1 MSMSTSNWTSGKTT
15 KNKKGHTVTRAKNKT
30 TGQKI
35 RTVLKTNAKGRKVN
49 VTTTKN
55 KDGSIK
61 RSRYVQGGTKKDGT
75 AKRATLNT
83 THLTKKNK
91 KGVRT
96 ITSQTKGKQGQGKAT
111 SNVSLAVKNAARK
124 RKAGIVHKHDRPGST
139 KKLTLTQR
147 TREDTLHRL
156 NKKTAQRKKL
166 NARIDR
172 RTAAGKDTSALKAKR
187 KQVTSKIKKQTT
199 RAERLTKK
207 NRKERRQAKK
217 NA

>member
-1 MSMSTSNWTSGKTT
+1 MATSYFEKTGT
-15 KNKKGHTVTRAKNKT
+15 KKNKKGHTVTRSKNTT
-30 TGQKI
+30 TGQTRRDVTK
-35 RTVLKTNAKGRKVN
+35 VNKKGRKVN
-49 VTTTKN
+49 VTITKN

-61 RSRYVQGGTKKDGT
+61 RSRYVQGGKTKDGT
-75 AKRATLNT
+75 NKRGTLNT
-83 THLTKKNK
+83 TNLSKKNK

-187 KQVTSKIKKQTT
+187 KQVSSKIKKQTT